1 MPKDVRLEDVTAQNW
16 RAVLRLKL
24 ADDQQ
29 RLLASNAY
37 SIAQSKYDEA
47 AQPRAIYAGDRV
59 VGFLMYDVPE
69 VDDDEQHV
77 SIYRFMIDKDHQGKG
92 YGRAALTMAIEEI
105 RQIPGIT
112 KDPDLLCAQQRQGE
126 GFLRR
131 VRLRRARR
139 RSRRLRTL
147 RRARA
152 VSDAVDPALQT
163 AMQSLDVAGHPG
175 RPSRDPARR

>member
-47 AQPRAIYAGDRV
+47 AQPRAIYAADMV

-69 VDDDEQHV
+69 
-77 SIYRFMIDKDHQGKG
+77 S
-92 YGRAALTMAIEEI
+92 MA
-105 RQIPGIT
+105 T
-112 KDPDLLCAQQRQGE
+112 SSMC
-126 GFLRR
+126 
-131 VRLRRARR
+131 
-139 RSRRLRTL
+139 RS
-147 RRARA
+147 
-152 VSDAVDPALQT
+152 T
-163 AMQSLDVAGHPG
+163 AS
-175 RPSRDPARR
+175 

>member
-47 AQPRAIYAGDRV
+47 AQPRAIYAGDMV

-77 SIYRFMIDKDHQGKG
+77 SNYRFMIDKDHQGKG

-112 KDPDLLCAQQRQGE
+112 KVLISYVRNNAKAKDFYAGFGFVELAGEPDDYELSAELV
-126 GFLRR
+126 L
-131 VRLRRARR
+131 
-139 RSRRLRTL
+139 
-147 RRARA
+147 
-152 VSDAVDPALQT
+152 
-163 AMQSLDVAGHPG
+163 
-175 RPSRDPARR
+175 